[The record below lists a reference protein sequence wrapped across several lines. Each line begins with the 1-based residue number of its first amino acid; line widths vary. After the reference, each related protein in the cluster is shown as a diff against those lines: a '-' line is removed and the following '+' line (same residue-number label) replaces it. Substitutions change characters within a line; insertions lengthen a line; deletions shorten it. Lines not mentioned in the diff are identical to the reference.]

1 MTLITIGLLALITFT
16 TRYLFLEGK
25 LPLRLGPNVK
35 QFLSFSAPAVL
46 TAIFVPILFVH
57 DQQLDISLTN
67 AYILGVLA
75 AVMAAYKT
83 HSVYWTIGCG
93 TAAFLL
99 SGNLP

>member
-67 AYILGVLA
+67 AYILGGLA

>member
-67 AYILGVLA
+67 AYIWGGLA

-83 HSVYWTIGCG
+83 HSVYWTIGFG